1 MEKRLLR
8 LAKINASDSTNF
20 FVERRLNDESKEQIM
35 NTSSNNTQNLPPS
48 DCNREARNLGLL
60 EQRLEAIEA
69 RNRQLLASLPQIVW
83 FAQLNGEITEFN
95 PRWYEYTGL
104 TPVKSLGWEFLNA
117 LHPEDRDLL
126 AAALRD
132 RFVTLHHSF
141 SQIPQPYEL
150 ECRILGKDQKYQGF
164 RAQITPVT
172 RADGQIYEWL
182 GTCTLT
188 DRVENLTPCLI
199 AAHSS
204 LPPVKTAS
212 KSPPRSAE
220 KQHLC
225 AVTNK
230 QLNNTDELA
239 KYRIRNL
246 AKELAH
252 TIVWEASAT
261 TAEYTFVS
269 QNAEKVLGY
278 PVQKWLT
285 EPNFWV
291 NLIHPEDR
299 QWTVALSDK
308 EINHSRDYELEYRCV
323 TADQRVVW
331 LRDRAFVIRDEQG
344 RVQKRRG
351 MMVDITLAKQAQAE
365 LHVRKRQQT
374 AIVQLGQKAVLG
386 SISALMNEGVALVSQ
401 TLAVEYSK
409 ILEYVPDGQNLHLRA
424 GVGWQEGLVGQAT
437 VEASADTHAGYTLH
451 CRQPIVFEDLRR
463 EKRFRGSALL
473 HDHGVVS
480 GMSVV
485 IEAKSEQVSSA
496 KSSKRPFGILG
507 AHSNRRR
514 KFSPSDVDFLQAVAH
529 ILATAITEQKSDQ
542 ALAEARIQLAQT
554 QAALEKRNQEFE
566 QFTYVASH
574 DLRAPLRAIA
584 NLSQWIEEDIGEQ
597 LDQENQHQM
606 QLLRGRVYRLEAM
619 FEGLLGYSRAGLKTE
634 PQWVDVG
641 VLLQEVIADLAPPAN
656 FTIEVAPM
664 PRLYTKRCQLRQ
676 VFSHLIRNAIAH
688 HPSPE
693 GTVKISAKPELDG
706 YEFTVSD
713 DGVGIAAQFQE
724 RVFEIFQ
731 TLQARDTVENI
742 GMGLAIV
749 KKIVESQNGTIRLE
763 SQAGKGA
770 NFSFTWRD
778 FSREN

>member
-1 MEKRLLR
+1 MMNE
-8 LAKINASDSTNF
+8 
-20 FVERRLNDESKEQIM
+20 KEQIM
-35 NTSSNNTQNLPPS
+35 NASSNSTQNLPPS
-48 DCNREARNLGLL
+48 DCNCEAENLGLL
-60 EQRLEAIEA
+60 EQRLEATEA
-69 RNRQLLASLPQIVW
+69 RNRQLLESLPQIVW
-83 FAQLNGEITEFN
+83 FAQVNGEITEFN

-104 TPVKSLGWEFLNA
+104 TAITSLGWEFLNA
-117 LHPEDRDLL
+117 LHPEDRHLL
-126 AAALRD
+126 AA
-132 RFVTLHHSF
+132 LHHRF
-141 SQIPQPYEL
+141 SQMPQTYEL
-150 ECRILGKDQKYQGF
+150 ECRILGQDQKYQWF

-172 RADGQIYEWL
+172 TDGQIYEWL
-182 GTCTLT
+182 GTYTIT
-188 DRVENLTPCLI
+188 DKVENLTPCPMTSY
-199 AAHSS
+199 SS
-204 LPPVKTAS
+204 LPPAFKTPLQL
-212 KSPPRSAE
+212 PPRNVE
-220 KQHLC
+220 KQHHLC
-225 AVTNK
+225 AVRAK
-230 QLNNTDELA
+230 PLNNTDELA
-239 KYRIRNL
+239 KYRLRNL
-246 AKELAH
+246 AKELSH
-252 TIVWEASAT
+252 TIIWEALAT

-308 EINHSRDYELEYRCV
+308 EIGYSRDYELEYRCV

-344 RVQKRRG
+344 QVQKRRG
-351 MMVDITLAKQAQAE
+351 MMVDITLAKLAQAE

-386 SISALMNEGVALVSQ
+386 NKVSALMDEGVALVSQ
-401 TLAVEYSK
+401 TLAVEYCK
-409 ILEYVPDGQNLHLRA
+409 ILEYVPEQQNLHLRA
-424 GVGWQEGLVGQAT
+424 GVGWQEGLVGKAT
-437 VEASADTHAGYTLH
+437 VQASPDTHAGYTLH
-451 CRQPIVFEDLRR
+451 CRQPIIFEDLRR

-473 HDHGVVS
+473 QDHGVVS

-485 IEAKSEQVSSA
+485 IEAKSQQVSSA
-496 KSSKRPFGILG
+496 KPLKPPFGILG

-529 ILATAITEQKSDQ
+529 VLATAIAGQQSDQ
-542 ALAEARIQLAQT
+542 ALVEARRQLAQT

-584 NLSQWIEEDIGEQ
+584 NLSQWIEEDISEQ
-597 LDQENQHQM
+597 LDPENQQQM
-606 QLLRGRVYRLEAM
+606 QLLRGRVFRLEAM
-619 FEGLLGYSRAGLKTE
+619 FEGLLGYSRAGRVKTA

-641 VLLQEVIADLAPPAN
+641 ILLQEVVADLAPPAD
-656 FTIEVAPM
+656 FTIEVGLM
-664 PRLYTKRCQLRQ
+664 PRLHTKRCQLQQ

-688 HPSPE
+688 HPSPR
-693 GTVKISAKPELDG
+693 GIVKISARQCLGG

-713 DGVGIAAQFQE
+713 DGVGIAEQFHE

-731 TLQARDTVENI
+731 TLQGRDTVENI

-749 KKIVESQNGTIRLE
+749 KKIVESQNGIIRLD
-763 SQAGKGA
+763 SQADRGA
-770 NFSFTWRD
+770 KFSFTWRELPI
-778 FSREN
+778 EN